1 MKKVRYFIPALA
13 LLASSVMFQSCLDD
27 DDNDTSLGYPTAV
40 VTVCPT
46 LDGGFEMR
54 LDDKTVLYPS
64 NMSSSPYGQ
73 KEVRAL
79 VNYTVDKNSAAE
91 GNIFVTVNRLDSI
104 RTKYPAVSLGEAD
117 DETFGNDPIEIVRD
131 WVTVAEDGYLTLRF
145 RTLWGPSSTPHY
157 ISLLTGVNPDD
168 PFELE
173 LRHDAKG
180 DVNGVWKDAL
190 IAFNLNLLPRYNG
203 ETEKIKLR
211 WNSFTGEKKA
221 EFDICL
227 RPHIDTDEAE
237 TFVSAANLR

>member
-1 MKKVRYFIPALA
+1 
-13 LLASSVMFQSCLDD
+13 
-27 DDNDTSLGYPTAV
+27 
-40 VTVCPT
+40 
-46 LDGGFEMR
+46 MR

-79 VNYTVDKNSAAE
+79 VNYTVDKNNATE

-117 DETFGNDPIEIVRD
+117 DETFGNDPAETAAD

-145 RTLWGPSSTPHY
+145 RTLWGSTTTPHY

-190 IAFNLNLLPRYNG
+190 IAFNLNLLPALQRRDRENQ
-203 ETEKIKLR
+203 TLR
-211 WNSFTGEKKA
+211 GTRLPARRRLNSTSASVPTSTRTRPRHSFRLQ
-221 EFDICL
+221 ICGK
-227 RPHIDTDEAE
+227 
-237 TFVSAANLR
+237 SA